1 MGKYLFLLSESE
13 LARTTDNA
21 TPIKEEIKTEYDI
34 SIILVGQ
41 SWLGLPIMQ
50 YLNYFTLLNGSLMT
64 HIAIICVIKRTLWW
78 VYPSI
83 KRKVLALT

>member
-50 YLNYFTLLNGSLMT
+50 YLNYFTLLNEPNTSQYRLNMT
-64 HIAIICVIKRTLWW
+64 YMVQKHIKKCIL
-78 VYPSI
+78 
-83 KRKVLALT
+83 

>member
-1 MGKYLFLLSESE
+1 VGKYLFLLSESE

-50 YLNYFTLLNGSLMT
+50 HLTFKQ
-64 HIAIICVIKRTLWW
+64 II
-78 VYPSI
+78 
-83 KRKVLALT
+83 